1 MKQFWRNVLQIYFTL
16 FKCTIKMIKIL
27 MIKMSYYVFL
37 PQLKWL
43 DGWMDE
49 WIDGWMMMDG

>member
-1 MKQFWRNVLQIYFTL
+1 
-16 FKCTIKMIKIL
+16 